1 MKNNTEYTDNI
12 KCSGFNDSKLYKN
25 DDNMM
30 RHDYREGDA
39 NTNPCINGYYFVP
52 SPDTTTA
59 DTTTADTC
67 QACGDATHQADDIR
81 NEEKFCMNNTAT
93 YVSRCDTGYEVQD
106 PTGVVPDN
114 LPSNFGECVS
124 VPCSEPPEK
133 NYIISLLIFQR
144 LE

>member
-1 MKNNTEYTDNI
+1 MVI
-12 KCSGFNDSKLYKN
+12 ILYQVL
-25 DDNMM
+25 
-30 RHDYREGDA
+30 
-39 NTNPCINGYYFVP
+39 IQQQQIQQQQI
-52 SPDTTTA
+52 
-59 DTTTADTC
+59 C

-93 YVSRCDTGYEVQD
+93 YVSRCDTGYEVQS

-124 VPCSEPPEK
+124 VPCLRPPEKK